1 MKQIIYSGYF
11 AFFLSCLVSSPILGQ
26 TTEGGSTY
34 FSAVDE
40 YKVKNYNKSIE
51 LLKSLLAEGKS
62 SYEFYALL
70 ALNYNKLND
79 FDNAYKNMLEARKRK
94 PDDEDLLLQ
103 SLGILTK
110 FKKWKPAIELS
121 ERVIPMYPTNPEIR
135 YYYALA
141 LSERGASKTALSQIE
156 KAKAGS
162 PNDFRMLE
170 LEGKIYYNL
179 KNYDKADVSLRWA
192 SSLNGNSPEVWNN
205 LALVQE
211 ALYRTNKKLGKKTQ
225 ANSYLS
231 EAKDCVDKAVSLA
244 KENPSIQENK
254 KRIQELATL

>member
-1 MKQIIYSGYF
+1 MKHLILTFSVTCLLVTSLHSQEKEQVGSAYF
-11 AFFLSCLVSSPILGQ
+11 Q
-26 TTEGGSTY
+26 
-34 FSAVDE
+34 AVDE

-51 LLKSLLAEGKS
+51 LVKSLLTDGKS

-70 ALNYNKLND
+70 AFNYDKLND
-79 FDNAYKNMLEARKRK
+79 FENSYKNMLEARKRK
-94 PDDEDLLLQ
+94 TDDEDLLQ
-103 SLGILTK
+103 ASLAILTRH
-110 FKKWKPAIELS
+110 KKWKPAIELA
-121 ERVIPMYPTNPEIR
+121 EKTIPLYPQNPEIR
-135 YYYALA
+135 YFYALA

-192 SSLNGNSPEVWNN
+192 SSLKQNSAEIWNN

-211 ALYRTNKKLGKKTQ
+211 SLYKTNKKLGKKNQ
-225 ANSYLS
+225 ANTYLA
-231 EAKDCVDKAVSLA
+231 EAKECIQKASDLNGESNTI
-244 KENPSIQENK
+244 KENS
-254 KRIQELATL
+254 KRIVALSDL

>member
-1 MKQIIYSGYF
+1 MIKNYF
-11 AFFLSCLVSSPILGQ
+11 LKLIFVFVIFSPFSIFSQGGEQ
-26 TTEGGSTY
+26 AGSTY
-34 FSAVDE
+34 FQAVDE
-40 YKVKNYNKSIE
+40 YKFKNYSKSIE
-51 LLKSLLAEGKS
+51 LLKALIEDGKS

-70 ALNYNKLND
+70 AFNYDKLND
-79 FDNAYKNMLEARKRK
+79 FDNSYKNMLEARKRK
-94 PDDEDLLLQ
+94 PDDEDLLVS

-121 ERVIPMYPTNPEIR
+121 ERVIPMFPTNPEVR

-141 LSERGASKTALSQIE
+141 LSEKGASKTALSQIE

-170 LEGKIYYNL
+170 LEGKIYFNL

-192 SSLNGNSPEVWNN
+192 SSLNDKSPEVWNN

-211 ALYRTNKKLGKKTQ
+211 ALFKNYKKLGKKNT
-225 ANSYLS
+225 ANTYLT
-231 EAKDCVDKAVSLA
+231 EAKDCIEKASSLS
-244 KENPSIQENK
+244 KENSSIKENS
-254 KRIQELATL
+254 KRILELTSL

>member
-1 MKQIIYSGYF
+1 MKKIILLAIVWCSLVPSLFAQEKEQIGSSYF
-11 AFFLSCLVSSPILGQ
+11 Q
-26 TTEGGSTY
+26 
-34 FSAVDE
+34 AVDE
-40 YKVKNYNKSIE
+40 YKVGNYTKSIE
-51 LLKSLLAEGKS
+51 LIKSLLGDGKS

-70 ALNYNKLND
+70 AFNYDKLND
-79 FDNAYKNMLEARKRK
+79 FDNSYKNMLEARKLK
-94 PDDEDLLLQ
+94 VNDEDLLES
-103 SLGILTK
+103 SLGILAK
-110 FKKWKPAIELS
+110 YKKWKPSIELA
-121 ERVIPMYPTNPEIR
+121 EKAIPLFPTNPEIR

-162 PNDFRMLE
+162 PNDFRMLL

-192 SSLNGNSPEVWNN
+192 SSIKDKSYEVWNN

-211 ALYRTNKKLGKKTQ
+211 SMFYQHKKLGKKSS

-231 EAKDCVDKAVSLA
+231 EAKVFIQKASSLDDSNSTV
-244 KENPSIQENK
+244 KENS
-254 KRIQELATL
+254 KRILSISEL